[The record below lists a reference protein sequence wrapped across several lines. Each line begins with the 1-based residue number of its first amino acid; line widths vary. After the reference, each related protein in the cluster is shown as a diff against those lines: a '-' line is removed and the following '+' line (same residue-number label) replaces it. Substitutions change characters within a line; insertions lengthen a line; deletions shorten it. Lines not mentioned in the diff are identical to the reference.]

1 MRRDVQKGICTFWTS
16 FNLLFSICFFDNVK
30 QVYHDLWAQSL
41 LLAFACFLKSFS
53 GIILLFQFWLGVRN
67 VLQIKCQPNH
77 CLDFIA
83 VQRLEF
89 YACKMIAHKSSSTKL
104 KFWNRLKYW
113 QIRYQCQF
121 VSLFQVMVS
130 SSPSSPSPAK
140 EKTNMS
146 RNFFVSSLPT
156 MSICLAHRTHPNTAV
171 GSPSE
176 KNLSPKYSFL
186 SLLSLL

>member
-83 VQRLEF
+83 VQRLDF
-89 YACKMIAHKSSSTKL
+89 YVCKIIAHKSSFIVFQIITAENVHVSQFDSYWHHFLQKFFCNASLNGSKQIEMRQNKL
-104 KFWNRLKYW
+104 TQMLAGDLPG
-113 QIRYQCQF
+113 C
-121 VSLFQVMVS
+121 
-130 SSPSSPSPAK
+130 
-140 EKTNMS
+140 
-146 RNFFVSSLPT
+146 FF
-156 MSICLAHRTHPNTAV
+156 
-171 GSPSE
+171 GS
-176 KNLSPKYSFL
+176 
-186 SLLSLL
+186 